1 MGYRKSSGSTEDG
14 GFGTYRDL
22 PFCCVVLI
30 GINVCVFLIGLVFP
44 QTGMRMREA
53 GSFGVLHLLYEDGFY
68 RLVTASFLH
77 SNAEHL
83 LSNMLLLYFCGEIV
97 EKSLGKVK
105 MLLLYFCSA
114 VCGTL
119 LSAAYELSTGSFYDS
134 IGASG
139 AVFGLTGALLFLV
152 IVRKGAASHISMK
165 RMVFAVLLSVYAGF
179 ENNYV
184 NNAAHLGG
192 LLSGF
197 LLAFLLG
204 IIPPVLGGGKRS
216 EKG

>member
-14 GFGTYRDL
+14 GFGAYRDL

-30 GINVCVFLIGLVFP
+30 GINVVVFLIGLFFP
-44 QTGMRMREA
+44 RMGAQMMDA
-53 GSFGVLHLLYEDGFY
+53 GSFGVLHLLYENEFY
-68 RLVTASFLH
+68 RLVTAAFLH
-77 SNAEHL
+77 SDAEHL

-97 EKSLGKVK
+97 EKSMGKVRT
-105 MLLLYFCSA
+105 LLLYVGAA
-114 VCGTL
+114 VCGNL
-119 LSAAYELSTGSFYDS
+119 LSAAYELSTGGFYES

-152 IVRKGAASHISMK
+152 IVKRGTAARISIK
-165 RMVFAVLLSVYAGF
+165 RMVFAILLSLYAGF
-179 ENNYV
+179 ESGYV

-204 IIPPVLGGGKRS
+204 MIPPVWKGGQGY
-216 EKG
+216 EEG